1 MRGRAPALGNFCG
14 ITGALGC
21 SCIGSPPS
29 ESSRQG
35 FYGSGELRSGLLAEM
50 IAFRFRWL
58 LLPASYLSQE
68 GEISPQLGA
77 RVLAARGSGEEQ
89 GPPARGGGSPDLGK
103 AALPPPPGKVS
114 GLLTAPPNPRFA
126 VFCLFYAPQRVATLL
141 LWQKP
146 SWELPACSVRLSGGR
161 FCILCFAPSGSRCPP
176 QGQAGLTA
184 LELPAP
190 CLEEGA
196 LRLALKFCTLTWVF
210 NIQTIREI

>member
-1 MRGRAPALGNFCG
+1 M
-14 ITGALGC
+14 
-21 SCIGSPPS
+21 
-29 ESSRQG
+29 
-35 FYGSGELRSGLLAEM
+35 
-50 IAFRFRWL
+50 
-58 LLPASYLSQE
+58 
-68 GEISPQLGA
+68 
-77 RVLAARGSGEEQ
+77 
-89 GPPARGGGSPDLGK
+89 GK